1 MLLKVLLLLKTGN
14 FSDWI
19 GSRVACN
26 APVIYPPPPPPH
38 SHFGNN
44 MKRQTDPYGKAMK

>member
-1 MLLKVLLLLKTGN
+1 MLLKVLLVLKTGN

-26 APVIYPPPPPPH
+26 APV
-38 SHFGNN
+38 SRVGRGGGAGEVRGFQMTG
-44 MKRQTDPYGKAMK
+44 A

>member
-1 MLLKVLLLLKTGN
+1 MLLKVLLVLKTGN

-26 APVIYPPPPPPH
+26 APV
-38 SHFGNN
+38 SRVGEGGAGRVVRGFQMTG
-44 MKRQTDPYGKAMK
+44 A